1 MKANHLFST
10 LLAGALLSLA
20 QTAMAQ
26 GEHKIL
32 VQANKPGATV
42 QPTMYGI
49 FFEDINF
56 GADGGLYADLVE
68 NRSFEFPQHLMGW
81 ESFGSVEVMDEKP
94 AYDRNPHYVALTD
107 DGHLHKQTGIEN
119 RGHFGMGFKE
129 GMEYNFTVTA
139 RRHYSESPDARIRV
153 ELVGSDNEVINR
165 KTITIASDEWK
176 KYTAT
181 LKSNK
186 TDQKGMLRIFLETPQ
201 GVDIDHV
208 SLFPADNWNNLRADL
223 VKDLADLHPG
233 VFRFPGGCIVEGTDL
248 ASRYQW
254 KNSVGPV
261 ENRPLNENR
270 WNYTFPH
277 RLYPNYYQSYGLGFY
292 EFFLL
297 SEKIGAEPLP
307 VVSVGLACQFQNDD
321 ICAHVSPDELQPY
334 IDDAL
339 DLIEF
344 ANGSTDTKWG
354 KLRAEMGHPAPF
366 NLKLIGVGNEQW
378 GELYPVR
385 LEKFIKAIRAK
396 YPEIKIVGSSG
407 PSPDDNDGKEFTY
420 GWEQM
425 RRLKADLVD
434 EHFYRSPEWFLS
446 QAGRYDNY
454 SRKGPKVFAGEYA
467 CHISGSEDPA
477 PAAEPMSKNTFNAAL
492 CEAAFM
498 TGLERNADV
507 VHMATYAPL
516 FSHVDGWQWRP
527 DLIWMDN
534 LTTVRTPNYYVQQLY
549 ATNAGTNVLETTENK
564 KPLEGNDG
572 MFASAVYDKPSG
584 DYILKVAN
592 TNATERTIEVTF
604 KGVKSLGEGTVTSI
618 HDGNPDAFNSLSN
631 KNNVTPKTSKV
642 SADGNILRVT
652 IPAKTFSVYRF

>member
-1 MKANHLFST
+1 M
-10 LLAGALLSLA
+10 
-20 QTAMAQ
+20 
-26 GEHKIL
+26 
-32 VQANKPGATV
+32 
-42 QPTMYGI
+42 
-49 FFEDINF
+49 
-56 GADGGLYADLVE
+56 
-68 NRSFEFPQHLMGW
+68 
-81 ESFGSVEVMDEKP
+81 
-94 AYDRNPHYVALTD
+94 
-107 DGHLHKQTGIEN
+107 
-119 RGHFGMGFKE
+119 
-129 GMEYNFTVTA
+129 
-139 RRHYSESPDARIRV
+139 
-153 ELVGSDNEVINR
+153 
-165 KTITIASDEWK
+165 
-176 KYTAT
+176 
-181 LKSNK
+181 
-186 TDQKGMLRIFLETPQ
+186 
-201 GVDIDHV
+201 
-208 SLFPADNWNNLRADL
+208 
-223 VKDLADLHPG
+223 
-233 VFRFPGGCIVEGTDL
+233 
-248 ASRYQW
+248 
-254 KNSVGPV
+254 
-261 ENRPLNENR
+261 
-270 WNYTFPH
+270 
-277 RLYPNYYQSYGLGFY
+277 
-292 EFFLL
+292 
-297 SEKIGAEPLP
+297 
-307 VVSVGLACQFQNDD
+307 
-321 ICAHVSPDELQPY
+321 
-334 IDDAL
+334 
-339 DLIEF
+339 
-344 ANGSTDTKWG
+344 
-354 KLRAEMGHPAPF
+354 
-366 NLKLIGVGNEQW
+366 
-378 GELYPVR
+378 
-385 LEKFIKAIRAK
+385 
-396 YPEIKIVGSSG
+396 
-407 PSPDDNDGKEFTY
+407 
-420 GWEQM
+420 
-425 RRLKADLVD
+425 
-434 EHFYRSPEWFLS
+434 FLS

>member
-129 GMEYNFTVTA
+129 GMEYIFTVTA

-233 VFRFPGGCIVEGTDL
+233 IFRFPGGCIVEGTDL

-572 MFASAVYDKPSG
+572 MFASAVYDKRGG